1 MKSPSRWVYTAAH
14 STPPFLL
21 ADEPTPLKTIL
32 RKTAK
37 WLLILLVLSLLPVI
51 LFRWVPV
58 PGSMLMAERWVETR
72 SDDRQL
78 DFQKRWL
85 PYRQIPDNIKMAV
98 IAAEDQRFAEHHG
111 LDLKAI
117 QAALQH
123 NQRGGNLRGAS
134 TLSQQVAKN
143 LFLWSDRSWLR
154 KGLEVWF
161 TLAIETLWPK
171 QRILEVYLNIVEW
184 DEGVFGVSAAAEH
197 HFGVAAGVLS
207 DQQAA
212 QLAAVLPNPRRWSAA
227 SPTAHAL
234 QRSRWI
240 RQQSRQLGGAHYL
253 RQMEAGRDWPQWLTL
268 THWQQQL
275 NK

>member
-1 MKSPSRWVYTAAH
+1 MKTPSRWVYTAAH
-14 STPPFLL
+14 STHPFCRQ
-21 ADEPTPLKTIL
+21 TSQPLKTIL

-37 WLLILLVLSLLPVI
+37 WLLIILLLSLLPVL

-58 PGSMLMAERWVETR
+58 PGSMLMLERWVETR
-72 SDDRQL
+72 SEDRRV

-85 PYRQIPDNIKMAV
+85 PYRAIPDNIKMAV

-111 LDLKAI
+111 FDLKAI
-117 QAALQH
+117 QAALEH

-154 KGLEVWF
+154 KGLETWF
-161 TLAIETLWPK
+161 TLTIEVLWPK

-184 DEGVFGVSAAAEH
+184 DEGVFGVGAAAQH
-197 HFGVAAGVLS
+197 HFGIAAGVLS

-212 QLAAVLPNPRRWSAA
+212 QLASVLPNPRRWSAA
-227 SPTAHAL
+227 SPPPHAR
-234 QRSRWI
+234 QRSQWI
-240 RQQSRQLGGAHYL
+240 QRQARQLGGPHYL
-253 RQMEAGRDWPQWLTL
+253 RQMEAQRDWLSLTY
-268 THWQQQL
+268 WRQL
-275 NK
+275 IN